1 MRQTQFHLEKEAS
14 VEVNKVSTNLA
25 GLLPGLNDHW
35 RHWRH
40 DGLRHLASP
49 LGALR
54 HAKELAER
62 GREGGSIERLA
73 LNSIVGRNVAS
84 R

>member
-1 MRQTQFHLEKEAS
+1 M
-14 VEVNKVSTNLA
+14 
-25 GLLPGLNDHW
+25 G
-35 RHWRH
+35 RHN
-40 DGLRHLASP
+40 GLRHLAPP

-62 GREGGSIERLA
+62 GREGVSIERLA